1 MLDGVTARLDEG
13 RAQIGLYDAAAVR
26 QCQQAIGAGPVLP
39 NVNIDAISTGDTVD
53 HNVIRLVVSDTD
65 KAITV
70 FHEHNTMAIETEVL
84 LVEGDN
90 KPGMLG
96 DIAEKLA
103 AAKINIEYCYCATS
117 PSAKKGLLVIRA
129 SNTKKAMKALNS

>member
-1 MLDGVTARLDEG
+1 MERVMHIAKQLAVFIENRPGTLARLC
-13 RAQIGLYDAAAVR
+13 RALQAA
-26 QCQQAIGAGPVLP
+26 
-39 NVNIDAISTGDTVD
+39 NVNIYAISTGDTVD

-65 KAITV
+65 KAISV

-84 LVEGDN
+84 LVEGEN

-96 DIAEKLA
+96 QIAEKLA

-117 PSAKKGLLVIRA
+117 PNVKKGLLVIRA
-129 SNTKKAMKALNS
+129 SNTKKALKALNS